1 MDKQDL
7 PEQKELSENLQTE
20 NLQSKKQSVAQQA
33 TLASPTGEKETG
45 RPMQNGT
52 KGAELNSA
60 SFKAPFSYSRLFV
73 STFIISAFTVGGGFV
88 IIPLLKAKYVDEYG
102 WLKENES
109 LDLVSIA
116 QSAPGVVAANAAI
129 IMGFRLAG
137 LTGTLVALLA
147 TVLPPLIVLTLIS
160 YWYGAFAANPYVRML
175 LKGMQC
181 GVTAVLLDVVLGL
194 VTKQIRKKLILPLA
208 IMAGTF
214 IASSVFGVNIM
225 KVILVDALIGL
236 FLMRSPMYD

>member
-1 MDKQDL
+1 
-7 PEQKELSENLQTE
+7 
-20 NLQSKKQSVAQQA
+20 
-33 TLASPTGEKETG
+33 
-45 RPMQNGT
+45 MQNGT

-236 FLMRSPMYD
+236 FLMRSPVYD